1 MSDEQQL
8 ETIVASFRDTNRR
21 LTELAEA
28 SERLIEAGSAF
39 DVAKD
44 HAGELIRTSVVANK
58 EQLAEVI
65 ASSQANIESSQRAL
79 RDTTSGL
86 ITLIDQV
93 RDVSREIGDITDA
106 FRKTKPERVLAEM
119 LRNRIEIRIAIGTSA
134 IAVILSAIALVG

>member
-1 MSDEQQL
+1 MSDELQL

-21 LTELAEA
+21 LAELAEA

-39 DVAKD
+39 DLAKD

-65 ASSQANIESSQRAL
+65 ASSEASIESSQRSL
-79 RDTTSGL
+79 RDATSGL
-86 ITLIDQV
+86 IALIDQV

-106 FRKTKPERVLAEM
+106 LRKTEPERVLAET

-134 IAVILSAIALVG
+134 LAVILSAIALAG